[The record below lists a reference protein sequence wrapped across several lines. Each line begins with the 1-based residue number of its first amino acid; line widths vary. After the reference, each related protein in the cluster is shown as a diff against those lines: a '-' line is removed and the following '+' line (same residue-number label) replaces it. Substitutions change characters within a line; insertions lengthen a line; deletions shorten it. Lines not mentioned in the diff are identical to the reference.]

1 MAGKLKD
8 LYVKRNQNQYQPAA
22 DSWEARAAELSNM
35 SGGAMPQ
42 GETAGNGV
50 FGWLKDSADAGFFST
65 LGGTARLAGEF
76 MPFGNDTFNS
86 WADKADE
93 IARRNS
99 PQPGQNLEGIDYVA
113 SAVGNALGSGGA
125 SALEAGVVA
134 GIGSLLG
141 VGGVAG
147 AALGGASK
155 VIPGVGK
162 AVQAGKT
169 LWGSPMGKY
178 LVANVAGSPFEAA
191 SESGNLIS
199 DMRKENQQG
208 TANYTDDEI
217 RDAALRSGALNL
229 AWLTGMNMLEAGTLG
244 KITGALGGNM
254 AAKGVKDIAKRA
266 TLGGLSSGIGE
277 GAEEYGQNLIGDYS
291 KRGNTADFNYDEAL
305 EAAKL
310 GAIGGGVLGGVG
322 SGLSATFSKNNS
334 DVAEEIAS

>member
-42 GETAGNGV
+42 VETAGNGA
-50 FGWLKDSADAGFFST
+50 FGWLKDSADAGFFNT

-125 SALEAGVVA
+125 TALEAAVL
-134 GIGSLLG
+134 GSLLS
-141 VGGVAG
+141 VGGAAG
-147 AALGGASK
+147 TALGAASK

-162 AVQAGKT
+162 AVEAGKT
-169 LWGSPMGKY
+169 LWGNPVGKY
-178 LVANVAGSPFEAA
+178 LVAKVAGSPLEAG
-191 SESGNLIS
+191 SEAGNLIS

-208 TANYTDDEI
+208 TAN
-217 RDAALRSGALNL
+217 
-229 AWLTGMNMLEAGTLG
+229 
-244 KITGALGGNM
+244 
-254 AAKGVKDIAKRA
+254 
-266 TLGGLSSGIGE
+266 
-277 GAEEYGQNLIGDYS
+277 
-291 KRGNTADFNYDEAL
+291 
-305 EAAKL
+305 
-310 GAIGGGVLGGVG
+310 
-322 SGLSATFSKNNS
+322 
-334 DVAEEIAS
+334 